1 MKKFFFLPFNL
12 LFIQNIVC
20 LKQIINFG
28 KNSAQKDLN

>member
-1 MKKFFFLPFNL
+1 MKKLFNMPFKL
-12 LFIQNIVC
+12 LFIHNIVY